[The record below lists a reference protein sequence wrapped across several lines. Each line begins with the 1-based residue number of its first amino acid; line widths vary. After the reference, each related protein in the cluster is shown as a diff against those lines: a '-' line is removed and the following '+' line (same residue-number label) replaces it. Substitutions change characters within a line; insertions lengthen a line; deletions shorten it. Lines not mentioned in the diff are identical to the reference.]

1 VWRKLAATVS
11 QKRDWDRL
19 HREERVLLGGSL
31 PYWQDGWTSQI
42 ESYVPDNIN
51 EPHLLL
57 TSTYKGGIVI
67 PLFSKW
73 KGLEYRVFRQE
84 TFCIGL
90 SGVIR
95 GWILAPL
102 AAKLPG
108 SSRDP
113 EYHAALD
120 QALKEFNRRLEEKT
134 LLEDIQLTDQ
144 GVVKIFHMCVKLV
157 DRELELEDE

>member
-1 VWRKLAATVS
+1 MS
-11 QKRDWDRL
+11 QRRDWDRL
-19 HREERVLLGGSL
+19 HRDERVLLRGSL

-42 ESYVPDNIN
+42 ESYVPGDIN

-57 TSTYKGGIVI
+57 TGTYKGGIVI

-73 KGLEYRVFRQE
+73 KGREYRVFRRE
-84 TFCIGL
+84 TYCIGL

-108 SSRDP
+108 FSGDP

-144 GVVKIFHMCVKLV
+144 GVVKIFHMCMKFV